1 MTRSAFI
8 IGNGPSRESIDLNQ
22 LRRYGKIFGCNALYR
37 DFTPD
42 YLIVIDENMAD
53 EVFLSGVHERTEVW
67 TRDTRVYGRPFKG
80 HKNLRLCSGAGAV
93 QIAAEKHF
101 NRIYL
106 IGMDFWQSEV
116 NHNIYS
122 GTGNYKNIPCT
133 KATFRKQIKK
143 WEEILNLYPNLEYIR
158 IVPKKH
164 VVPECFEHIEH
175 IDLELFKEY
184 FNGSRD

>member
-8 IGNGPSRESIDLNQ
+8 IGNGPSRESIDLTQ
-22 LRRYGKIFGCNALYR
+22 LRKYGKIFGCNALYR

-42 YLIVIDENMAD
+42 YLIVVDENMAE
-53 EVFLSGVHERTEVW
+53 EVFLSGVYQKAEVW

-80 HKNLRLCSGAGAV
+80 HKNLRHCSGAGAV
-93 QIAAEKHF
+93 QIAAEKGF

-106 IGMDFWQSEV
+106 IGMDFWVSPV

-122 GTGNYKNIPCT
+122 GTNCYKN
-133 KATFRKQIKK
+133 KDAEEKTFEKQVKK
-143 WEEILNLYPNLEYIR
+143 WKEILSLYPNLEYIR

-164 VVPECFEHIEH
+164 VVPECFKHIEH

-184 FNGSRD
+184 FNGS